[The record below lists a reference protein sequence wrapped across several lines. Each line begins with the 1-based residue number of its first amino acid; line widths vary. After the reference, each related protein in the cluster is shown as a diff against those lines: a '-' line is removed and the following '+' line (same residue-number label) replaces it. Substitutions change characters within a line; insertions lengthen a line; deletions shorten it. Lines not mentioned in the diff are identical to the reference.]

1 MPVKISIIYYRY
13 PRKPSQKK
21 RFLRSSNPADGFVD
35 NLDDDVLAVDLGDA
49 IVDGTMNTEIKP
61 FGPEFGDYL
70 HDESRRAGSA
80 DRIVFARGEEDVRA
94 ALQSGLPIT
103 VQGARTG
110 LTAGAVPEGG
120 LILNLSRMNEI
131 GEVQG
136 GRITVQPGAL
146 LSEIRDVA
154 AEHSLFF
161 PPDPTETS
169 ASIGGMLAC
178 NASGALSYHYGA
190 TRNWVHALRIM
201 LPDGDVLRLERGQV
215 AKGRSFSLVSERG
228 RTLSGKLPNLQ
239 MPNVKSAAGYFVEP
253 DMDLVDLFVGME
265 GTLGVITEAELKLIP
280 VPPVQQ
286 ALCAFF
292 PNEDA
297 SLAFVRFLRE
307 ELKPVAIE
315 FFGHRALDLLR
326 NSEMELPDLPAHFHT
341 AIYFEFHGEN
351 EALIER
357 AVMAA
362 AEKMIELGASDEDC
376 WMADGPRELE
386 IHKAFRH
393 ATPEAVN
400 LRIDQRKKDHPG
412 LTKLGTDMSVPD
424 DTLETIMQLYR
435 DDLADTGLE
444 YVIFGH
450 IGNNHVHVN
459 ILPRNMQEL
468 AQGKALY
475 EKWAEAVVVMGGSV
489 SAEHGIGKIKVA
501 LLEKMYGS
509 EGISA
514 MRDLKSVF
522 DPEGRLNPGNLF
534 RSCQKV

>member
-1 MPVKISIIYYRY
+1 MN
-13 PRKPSQKK
+13 SQ
-21 RFLRSSNPADGFVD
+21 
-35 NLDDDVLAVDLGDA
+35 
-49 IVDGTMNTEIKP
+49 IKP
-61 FGPEFGDYL
+61 FGPEFDDYL
-70 HDESRRAGSA
+70 RDESRRAGSA
-80 DRIVFARGEEDVRA
+80 DKIIFARSEDDVRA
-94 ALQSGLPIT
+94 SLQSGLPIT

-110 LTAGAVPEGG
+110 IAAGAVPEGG

-146 LSEIRDVA
+146 LSEIRAVA
-154 AEHSLFF
+154 TEHGMFF

-190 TRNWVHALRIM
+190 TRNWVQSLRVM
-201 LPDGDVLRLERGQV
+201 LSDGDVLWLERGQK
-215 AKGRSFSLVSERG
+215 AKGRAFSLTTEGG
-228 RTLSGKLPNLQ
+228 RTLSGNLPNLEL
-239 MPNVKSAAGYFVEP
+239 PNVKSAAGYFVKP
-253 DMDLVDLFVGME
+253 DMDMVDLFVGME
-265 GTLGVITEAELKLIP
+265 GTLGVITEVELKLLP

-292 PNEDA
+292 PNEEA
-297 SLAFVRFLRE
+297 SLTFVRFLRE
-307 ELKPVAIE
+307 ELNPVAIE

-326 NSEMELPDLPAHFHT
+326 NSEIELPDLPATFHT
-341 AIYFEFHGEN
+341 AIYFEFHGES
-351 EALIER
+351 EALIEE

-362 AEKMIELGASDEDC
+362 AERMIELGASDEDC

-400 LRIDQRKKDHPG
+400 LLIDQRKKEHPD
-412 LTKLGTDMSVPD
+412 LTKLGTDMSVPHD
-424 DTLETIMQLYR
+424 QLETIMKRYR
-435 DDLADTGLE
+435 ADLAATGLE

-459 ILPRNMQEL
+459 ILPGNMEEL
-468 AQGKALY
+468 TQGKALY
-475 EKWAEAVVVMGGSV
+475 EEWAEYVVALGGSV
-489 SAEHGIGKIKVA
+489 SAEHGIGKIKVP

-509 EGISA
+509 EGIAA
-514 MRDLKSVF
+514 MRDLKAVF

-534 RSCQKV
+534 ASTACG